1 MSVVFSYVPVDN
13 LDGRHAKVKLLRSA
27 VTEAELLADTT
38 YDPHQSGSHDAA
50 GVTDTGTRCD
60 VTSTLGGHVVSAAV
74 CRVVE

>member
-13 LDGRHAKVKLLRSA
+13 LDGRHPKVKLLKSA
-27 VTEAELLADTT
+27 PTRGELLADTT

-60 VTSTLGGHVVSAAV
+60 VTDSLSGDIVAAAV
-74 CRVVE
+74 CRVE